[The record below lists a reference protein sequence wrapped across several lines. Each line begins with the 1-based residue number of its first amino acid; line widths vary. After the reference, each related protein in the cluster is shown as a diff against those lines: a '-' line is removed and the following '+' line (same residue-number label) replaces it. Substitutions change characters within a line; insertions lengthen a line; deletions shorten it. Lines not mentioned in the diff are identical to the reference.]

1 VIRAICFDLDGTL
14 VETEYLKAR
23 SYADTVAELLPGTV
37 ADDVVAAYG
46 DLAGAARET
55 IAAALV
61 ARFAVPVSEA
71 RFLDMRLARYDAALA
86 DHALVRRQG
95 YAPTIALLRALRAE
109 GWRTGMA
116 TMSYGDQARGV
127 LAVLGLADA
136 FDAVVTR
143 EEVSA
148 PKPDPEIYAAL
159 AARLALPPSE
169 CLAVEDSVPGVRA
182 ALAAG
187 MRCVAAATALTR
199 ASLRAAALLPPGLVV
214 DDPVDLAPVVRGLL
228 ASAGPGA

>member
-1 VIRAICFDLDGTL
+1 VIRAVCFDLDGTL

-23 SYADTVAELLPGTV
+23 SYADTVAELRPGTPT
-37 ADDVVAAYG
+37 DEVVAAYG

-55 IAAALV
+55 IAATLV
-61 ARFAVPVSEA
+61 ARFAVPASEE
-71 RFLDMRLARYDAALA
+71 RFLEMRLARYDEALA

-95 YAPTIALLRALRAE
+95 YAPTIALLHALRAE

-143 EEVSA
+143 EEVRA
-148 PKPDPEIYAAL
+148 PKPDPEIYAVL
-159 AARLALPPSE
+159 AARLAVPAAE
-169 CLAVEDSVPGVRA
+169 CLVVEDSVPGVRA

-187 MRCVAAATALTR
+187 MHCVAAATALTR
-199 ASLRAAALLPPGLVV
+199 ASLRAAALLPPALVV
-214 DDPVDLAPVVRGLL
+214 DDAADLGPLVRRLL
-228 ASAGPGA
+228 DSAGSGA